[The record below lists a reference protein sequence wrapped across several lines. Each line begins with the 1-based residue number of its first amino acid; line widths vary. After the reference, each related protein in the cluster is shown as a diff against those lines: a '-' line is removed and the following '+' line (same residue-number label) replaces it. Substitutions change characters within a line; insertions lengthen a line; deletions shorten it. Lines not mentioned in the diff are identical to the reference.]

1 MNFGTN
7 IQYLRMMHQNMTQ
20 EELAGRLGVSRQ
32 TISKWE
38 LYQGNPEIG
47 KIKEICALFNCTADE
62 LLFGNISIVNRA
74 YSEIRIEPLEA
85 FSYIKYT
92 VISQEPEDDAIDHVK
107 HMAEKLNICKPRVIG
122 WDFPHLSQEQISVYH
137 MHGYTAA
144 LLLPDGMEEEIEL
157 FPVER
162 QNAQN
167 YVTITITNP
176 MENPFHLISNA
187 YKSAFQYIN
196 VNRYVYDHFA
206 FESQY
211 LENNNAYM
219 KIYVAIK

>member
-1 MNFGTN
+1 
-7 IQYLRMMHQNMTQ
+7 
-20 EELAGRLGVSRQ
+20 
-32 TISKWE
+32 
-38 LYQGNPEIG
+38 
-47 KIKEICALFNCTADE
+47 
-62 LLFGNISIVNRA
+62 
-74 YSEIRIEPLEA
+74 
-85 FSYIKYT
+85 
-92 VISQEPEDDAIDHVK
+92 
-107 HMAEKLNICKPRVIG
+107 MAEKLNICKPRVIG

-187 YKSAFQYIN
+187 YKSVFQYIN

-219 KIYVAIK
+219 KIYVAIYVAIK

>member
-62 LLFGNISIVNRA
+62 LLFGNISIVNSA

-107 HMAEKLNICKPRVIG
+107 QLAEKLNICKPRVIG

-144 LLLPDGMEEEIEL
+144 LLLPDGMEEKIEL

>member
-7 IQYLRMMHQNMTQ
+7 IQYLRMMHKNMTQ
-20 EELAGRLGVSRQ
+20 EELAGRLSVSRQ

-38 LYQGNPEIG
+38 LHQGNPEIG

-62 LLFGNISIVNRA
+62 LLFGNISIVNKA
-74 YSEIRIEPLEA
+74 YSEITIEPLEA

-92 VISQEPEDDAIDHVK
+92 VISQEPEDDAIDRVK
-107 HMAEKLNICKPRVIG
+107 HLAEKLNIFKPRVIG

-144 LLLPDGMEEEIEL
+144 LVLPEEIEGKTEL
-157 FPVER
+157 FTVEK

-196 VNRYVYDHFA
+196 VNRYIYDHFA
-206 FESQY
+206 FENHYQ
-211 LENNNAYM
+211 ENGREYM

>member
-1 MNFGTN
+1 
-7 IQYLRMMHQNMTQ
+7 
-20 EELAGRLGVSRQ
+20 
-32 TISKWE
+32 
-38 LYQGNPEIG
+38 
-47 KIKEICALFNCTADE
+47 
-62 LLFGNISIVNRA
+62 
-74 YSEIRIEPLEA
+74 
-85 FSYIKYT
+85 
-92 VISQEPEDDAIDHVK
+92 
-107 HMAEKLNICKPRVIG
+107 MAEKLNICKPRVIG

-144 LLLPDGMEEEIEL
+144 LLLPDGMEEKIEL